1 MMNII
6 PLHEDWLSSMCKL
19 WNQEIGDEF
28 PMREQLMR
36 QNTFQ
41 DENVYLEG
49 SKLAVDEQ
57 GQLAGFVIAKKWQ
70 EQEREMRLGD
80 GGGWI
85 QAIVVRSDVRGRGI
99 GTRLL
104 EQAEQALKN
113 AGAELVYAGRD
124 PWHYFPGIPKALPE
138 AKGWFENR
146 GYELLYEAFDLVN
159 QTSSE
164 NEQRPEYKEGAV
176 SRLLK
181 PQDKE
186 EMLRFFKRC
195 FPGRWYYEAQC
206 YWERGGQGREFVGLF
221 KGEEMIG
228 FCRVNDPQSPLIAQ
242 NTYWAPS
249 FDGPLGGIGPLGVDD
264 RFRGKG
270 YGLAIVKDG
279 VAELTR
285 RGMKQLVIDW
295 TELVDFYAK
304 LGFTVCQG
312 YDLAKKTL
320 K

>member
-1 MMNII
+1 MNII
-6 PLHEDWLSSMCKL
+6 PLHEDWLVSMCKL
-19 WNQEIGDEF
+19 WNEEIGDRF

-49 SKLAVDEQ
+49 SKLAINEQ
-57 GQLAGFVIAKKWQ
+57 GELIGFVVAKKWQ
-70 EQEREMRLGD
+70 ETQREMRLGD

-85 QAIVVRSDVRGRGI
+85 QAILVRSDARGKGL
-99 GTRLL
+99 GSRLL
-104 EQAEQALKN
+104 EQAEQALKE
-113 AGAELVYAGRD
+113 AGAELAYVGRD
-124 PWHYFPGIPKALPE
+124 PWHYTPGIPKDLPD
-138 AKGWFENR
+138 AKAWFERR

-159 QTSSE
+159 STSSA
-164 NEQRPEYKEGAV
+164 NAVRQSYVDGAY
-176 SRLLK
+176 SRLLEEK
-181 PQDKE
+181 DRE

-206 YWERGGQGREFVGLF
+206 YWERGGRGREFVGLF
-221 KGEEMIG
+221 MGEEMIG
-228 FCRVNDPQSPLIAQ
+228 FCRVNDPESPLIAQ
-242 NTYWAPS
+242 NTYWAPL
-249 FDGPLGGIGPLGVDD
+249 FDGPMGGIGPLGVDD

-279 VAELTR
+279 VAELTG
-285 RGMKQLVIDW
+285 RGMEHLVIDW

-304 LGFTVCQG
+304 LDFMVWKG